1 MIDLPYIH
9 LRTQSSYSLAEG
21 ALKIKKIVKL
31 AKENNMPSIALT
43 DNNNLFGAL
52 EFSLECVKEGIQP
65 IIGSSINMIDIKENH
80 RCSQINLL
88 AKNNEGY
95 KNLLYLSSISHTK
108 QKNIIG
114 IRVEDLINHAN
125 GLACFIGGEL
135 NPLLFLKAQNKSNK
149 IHDFINTFLD
159 IFLDNFYF

>member
-52 EFSLECVKEGIQP
+52 EFAIECSENGVHP
-65 IIGSSINMIDIKENH
+65 IIGLTINILDYQENEKI
-80 RCSQINLL
+80 SQISLL
-88 AKNNEGY
+88 VKNEKGY
-95 KNLLYLSSISHTK
+95 KNLLYISSISYIK
-108 QKNIIG
+108 QDNVVGIKWASDNVTHFLQMLRTYHDRFNFIENIF
-114 IRVEDLINHAN
+114 RR
-125 GLACFIGGEL
+125 
-135 NPLLFLKAQNKSNK
+135 LF
-149 IHDFINTFLD
+149 
-159 IFLDNFYF
+159 